1 VPEKSPLFA
10 RPADLWSVLVVGA
23 VVIVASLVRL
33 VGDVARLLPNRDVP
47 VDVLLTGAHVELPI
61 GPGGALVP
69 ATVDVA
75 ALTVSDMPVAT
86 FASAL
91 GAAAVPPLATIAVTV
106 CVLLL
111 CRQML
116 SGRFFSRTATRL
128 ITAVSVL
135 VAGGWALHLAF
146 TVMATN
152 GVLALVADP
161 AVADEV
167 RTPVSWTAIL
177 AAMAVGAL
185 AAAFGAG
192 ERMQRDTEGLV

>member
-1 VPEKSPLFA
+1 MPEKSPLFA

>member
-47 VDVLLTGAHVELPI
+47 VDVLLTGARVELPI

-69 ATVDVA
+69 ATVDGA
-75 ALTVSDMPVAT
+75 ALPVSDMPAAT

>member
-1 VPEKSPLFA
+1 MPEKSPLFA

-23 VVIVASLVRL
+23 VVVVASVVRL
-33 VGDVARLLPNRDVP
+33 VADLARLLPNQDVP
-47 VDVLLTGAHVELPI
+47 VDVLLTGASVDLPI

-69 ATVDVA
+69 ATVDA
-75 ALTVSDMPVAT
+75 AAVQVSDMPVAT

-111 CRQML
+111 CRRML
-116 SGRFFSRTATRL
+116 SGQFFSRTSTRL
-128 ITAVSVL
+128 ITATSL
-135 VAGGWALHLAF
+135 LIAGGWALHLGF

-161 AVADEV
+161 AVADQV

-192 ERMQRDTEGLV
+192 ERMQRDTAGLV

>member
-1 VPEKSPLFA
+1 MPEKSPLFA

-69 ATVDVA
+69 ATVDGA
-75 ALTVSDMPVAT
+75 ALPVSDMPVAT

-116 SGRFFSRTATRL
+116 SGQFFSRTATRL
-128 ITAVSVL
+128 ITAASVL

>member
-1 VPEKSPLFA
+1 MPEKSPLFA

-75 ALTVSDMPVAT
+75 ALPVSDMPVAT

>member
-1 VPEKSPLFA
+1 VPEKPPLFA

-23 VVIVASLVRL
+23 VVVVASLVRL
-33 VGDVARLLPNRDVP
+33 VGDVARLLPNHDVP
-47 VDVLLTGAHVELPI
+47 VDVLLTGAHVELPV

-116 SGRFFSRTATRL
+116 AGRFFSRTTTRL

-135 VAGGWALHLAF
+135 IAGGWALHLAC

-161 AVADEV
+161 AVADDV